1 MASAVAVALLVAA
14 ATAIGVDHDPVPVV
28 LGCVVCV
35 AVVFFT
41 ARRLRASE
49 QERGRLADEQAALRR
64 VATLVA
70 RSGSTREV
78 FEAVAREVGLLCDAD
93 LARMERFETDRT
105 VTAIAAWSRDG
116 QGRLAVGTRFE
127 LEGAS
132 IATQVYKTSQPAR
145 VDSFAGAS
153 GPIAHEAETLGIR
166 SSVGCPIVV
175 GGRVWGVI
183 AASTTH
189 DAPFPPNTESRISE
203 FTELVATA
211 VANAEANAAL
221 IASRARLVTAAD
233 DARRRVTRDLHDGA
247 QQRLVQVIAAL
258 KLAEI
263 TKANDDGESWT
274 LIGEALEGAE
284 AANAELR
291 ELAHGILPHVL
302 ARGGLQ
308 AGVTTLV
315 ARMRVPVS
323 ADVPDERFAA
333 EVEASAYFIVAE
345 ALTNVS
351 KHSRAQRAD
360 VRAWVTDGLLHLDV
374 RDNGVG
380 GARSDGNG
388 LTGLRDRVDALGGR
402 LRVESPHGGGTRIA
416 ASLPLQGRAVD

>member
-1 MASAVAVALLVAA
+1 MSGRRSSLPPARAIAIASAAA
-14 ATAIGVDHDPVPVV
+14 AA
-28 LGCVVCV
+28 L
-35 AVVFFT
+35 FLT
-41 ARRLRASE
+41 ARRLQASE
-49 QERGRLADEQAALRR
+49 QERRRLADEQAALRR

-70 RSGSTREV
+70 RSESTEEV
-78 FEAVAREVGLLCDAD
+78 FEAVVREVGLLCDAD
-93 LARMERFETDRT
+93 LARMERFEADRT

-127 LEGAS
+127 LQGAS
-132 IATQVYKTSQPAR
+132 IAAQVYETSQAAR

-175 GGRVWGVI
+175 GGRIWGVI
-183 AASTTH
+183 AASTTR
-189 DAPFPPNTESRISE
+189 DTPFPPNTESRIAE

-211 VANAEANAAL
+211 VANGEARSAL
-221 IASRARLVTAAD
+221 IASRVRLVTAAD
-233 DARRRVTRDLHDGA
+233 DARRRVARDLHDGA
-247 QQRLVQVIAAL
+247 QQRLVGVIAAL
-258 KLAEI
+258 KLAQL
-263 TKANDDGESWT
+263 TRASDDGESWT
-274 LIGEALEGAE
+274 LVGEALAGAE

-291 ELAHGILPHVL
+291 ELAHGILPHIL

-308 AGVTTLV
+308 AGVSTLV
-315 ARMRVPVS
+315 SRMRVPVN
-323 ADVPDERFAA
+323 ADVPGERFAA
-333 EVEASAYFIVAE
+333 DVEASAYFIVAE
-345 ALTNVS
+345 ALTNVA

-402 LRVESPHGGGTRIA
+402 LRVESPRGGGTRIA
-416 ASLPLQGRAVD
+416 ASLPLRAHGAD